1 MPALP
6 LRYQV
11 KRSRQRPWQSHL
23 LAWGALALVGVSGCA
38 HPGPQDPARTGPF
51 FTPTN
56 YSGDANLGEIRRVVI
71 MPLWA
76 GSMATVEAAA
86 SLDPVIL
93 AALQA
98 SQRFEVVALSREDI
112 LRRFRA
118 ESFSSAAALPHDLL
132 TALQREFAADAVLLL
147 DLTVYRPHRP
157 LALGF
162 RAKLATLESARLIWT
177 FDNLFSAEDASVANA
192 ARNHFLD
199 LDQRIP
205 ADLTHSALQSPSRF
219 AAYVSTAM
227 FATLPAVALKPT
239 PVPVPAQKSR

>member
-1 MPALP
+1 MPPAFH
-6 LRYQV
+6 RFS
-11 KRSRQRPWQSHL
+11 RSATSWPSVRL
-23 LAWGALALVGVSGCA
+23 IMGWGALCLLGLAGCA

-51 FTPTN
+51 YRPVNF
-56 YSGDANLGEIRRVVI
+56 SRDANMGEIRRVVV

-76 GSMATVEAAA
+76 GTTASVESAA

-98 SQRFEVVALSREDI
+98 SQRFEVVALSREDMV
-112 LRRFRA
+112 RRFRA
-118 ESFSSAAALPHDLL
+118 ESFSSAAALPYDLM
-132 TALQREFAADAVLLL
+132 TSLQRDFAADAVLLM

-157 LALGF
+157 LAVGF
-162 RAKLATLESARLIWT
+162 RAKLATLEGARLIWT

-205 ADLTHSALQSPSRF
+205 ADLTHSVLQSPSRF

-227 FATLPAVALKPT
+227 FATLPPAASKPGSAAT
-239 PVPVPAQKSR
+239 PAPKRP

>member
-1 MPALP
+1 MPALFS
-6 LRYQV
+6 RHR
-11 KRSRQRPWQSHL
+11 RSTLGRSFL
-23 LAWGALALVGVSGCA
+23 LLSALKVAVVAGCA

-51 FTPTN
+51 YTPTN
-56 YSGDANLGEIRRVVI
+56 YSGDVNLGEIRRVVV

-76 GSMATVEAAA
+76 GRTASVESAA
-86 SLDPVIL
+86 SLDPIIL

-98 SQRFEVVALSREDI
+98 SKRFEVVSLSREDI

-118 ESFSSAAALPHDLL
+118 ESFSSAAELPHDLM
-132 TALQREFAADAVLLL
+132 TALQREFDADAVLLV

-162 RAKLATLESARLIWT
+162 RAKLATLNSARLIWT

-227 FATLPAVALKPT
+227 FATLPPVAAKPGSA
-239 PVPVPAQKSR
+239 PVPVQNSR

>member
-1 MPALP
+1 M
-6 LRYQV
+6 
-11 KRSRQRPWQSHL
+11 
-23 LAWGALALVGVSGCA
+23 
-38 HPGPQDPARTGPF
+38 
-51 FTPTN
+51 
-56 YSGDANLGEIRRVVI
+56 GEIRRVVV

-76 GSMATVEAAA
+76 GKTASVESAA
-86 SLDPVIL
+86 SLDPIIL

-98 SQRFEVVALSREDI
+98 SQRFEVVSLSREDI
-112 LRRFRA
+112 LRRFRS
-118 ESFSSAAALPHDLL
+118 ESFSSAGELPHDLL
-132 TALQREFAADAVLLL
+132 TALQREFEADAVLLL

-162 RAKLATLESARLIWT
+162 RAKLATLGSARLIWT
-177 FDNLFSAEDASVANA
+177 FDNLFSAENASVANA

-227 FATLPAVALKPT
+227 FATLPPVAAKPEVAA
-239 PVPVPAQKSR
+239 VPVQKSR